1 MSLYGIGSSM
11 ATVLWSLTMGIGV
24 PLRFFMGYATDFFSP
39 RIILSVGMIA
49 GSAGVLI
56 LWSTGSIAGAICFSL
71 CIALIEGIT
80 SANWLMLA
88 NYYGQ
93 ARFAPLMGL
102 MSVFHN
108 SFMFVTPL
116 YAGWL
121 RDETGTYSI
130 PLFTFGVIF
139 AVGAVAFG

>member
-1 MSLYGIGSSM
+1 
-11 ATVLWSLTMGIGV
+11 MGIGV

-80 SANWLMLA
+80 STNWLMLA

-93 ARFAPLMGL
+93 ARFATLMGI

-121 RDETGTYSI
+121 RDETGNYSI

-139 AVGAVAFG
+139 AMGAVAFGLAKKPVHPLETN